1 MSDADP
7 FQLDV
12 FPDQI
17 LLRRTDPE
25 RNMNRFYLMT
35 VCRDLFGGASLVREW
50 GRVGNSGQLRIEHH
64 ADEGQAVNALAE
76 IAQQKRRRGY
86 QDGSAG

>member
-1 MSDADP
+1 
-7 FQLDV
+7 
-12 FPDQI
+12 
-17 LLRRTDPE
+17 
-25 RNMNRFYLMT
+25 MNRFYLMT